1 MDFNNLIL
9 TYSGVDYNLRK
20 AGYEDAPEIMDLYNT
35 LYRGYYTID
44 FCTNAQKYFEAVE
57 SDDILWLVLEKKGKI
72 YASVFWKVNSECRF
86 AKVAGAAVRPETRGN
101 SIMTDMARIGTDF
114 CFYNTDYIDLIYST
128 TRTNQPAPQKVLKS
142 IGYECI
148 GILPNVV
155 KTKQFE
161 THSIMVKYKD
171 GIIRSKRKEQNI
183 LSEIQPFYSLVKDIY
198 NFDENINVIS
208 LPEKKQ
214 LKLREIQ
221 FEAIYHP
228 GKANELF
235 KKRIK
240 QFNFTDRF
248 FLQEPNLVLYNEDFN
263 IEVFIRWI
271 DEEKQANI
279 IWLNYE
285 NRNWYNI
292 LNSITNFCYNLNI
305 RYFEILIDAW
315 DTKKQKAA
323 IDAKFVP
330 SAYFPALFF
339 NKHNNERRD
348 AVVFVRSF
356 EILDFSEIYAEGIAG
371 EFLKEFY
378 KSWEKVYIGNFFKN
392 LSDKSKKNEERV

>member
-1 MDFNNLIL
+1 MHKNFKPIIL
-9 TYSGVDYNLRK
+9 TYGGIDYTLRE
-20 AGYEDAPEIMDLYNT
+20 AIPSDCPEIMDLYKT

-44 FCTNAQKYFEAVE
+44 FCTNAQKFFEAVE
-57 SDDILWLVLEKKGKI
+57 DNSVFWLILEKNNKVFS
-72 YASVFWKVNSECRF
+72 SVFWKINFDCNI
-86 AKVAGAAVRPETRGN
+86 AKVMGAAVKAEIRGY
-101 SIMTDMARIGTDF
+101 SIMTDVARIGTDF
-114 CFYNTDYIDLIYST
+114 CFYNMEDVDLIYST
-128 TRTNQPAPQKVLKS
+128 TRTNQVAPAKILKK

-161 THSIMVKYKD
+161 THSIMVKYRD
-171 GIIRSKRKEQNI
+171 SVLENRKKELQI
-183 LSEIQPFYSLVKDIY
+183 LEEIKPFFRLVKDTY
-198 NFDENINVIS
+198 SFSDNPEFIN
-208 LPEKKQ
+208 LPEKKH
-214 LKLREIQ
+214 LKLREIP
-221 FEAIYHP
+221 FEAIYNP
-228 GKANELF
+228 IKANNLF
-235 KKRIK
+235 QKRIK
-240 QFNFTDRF
+240 EYDFNDRF
-248 FLQEPNLVLYNEDFN
+248 FLQQPNLVLYNPDLN

-323 IDAKFVP
+323 IEAKFVP
-330 SAYFPALFF
+330 SAYFPAIFH
-339 NKHNNERRD
+339 NKNSVIRRD

-356 EILDFSEIYAEGIAG
+356 EILDFSEIHPEGNAKD
-371 EFLKEFY
+371 FLLQFY

-392 LSDKSKKNEERV
+392 LEKQEK